1 MSEQQKDSPLEQLAQ
16 RFAVYGSDQLAS
28 MRWSNTKADKDRRV
42 AAASLYASVAAELR
56 TIEAQLREQDRQLLL
71 CSISTGLP
79 VAE

>member
-16 RFAVYGSDQLAS
+16 RFEIYGSDQLATV
-28 MRWSNTKADKDRRV
+28 RWGISKADKAKRV
-42 AAASLYASVAAELR
+42 AASHLYASVAAELR